1 MPNLFEKLKKTH
13 LYQDPIEHIYAS
25 NIFDV
30 KEYDKLYE
38 NQNYPDHKIWK
49 DFQTTYKFKKIRF
62 FNDLNNTDLTQTIIC
77 LWFFK
82 DRGDRNKGKDIEI
95 SNDKETKTII
105 YSPNTFL
112 IFYNFCKTNI
122 KIIERKTRSPRRSCL
137 QIYFDYDTY
146 DNICQPIRKN

>member
-1 MPNLFEKLKKTH
+1 MPNLLEKLHKRH
-13 LYQDPIEHIYAS
+13 LHNKPIEYIYATS
-25 NIFDV
+25 IFDL

-38 NQNYPDHKIWK
+38 NQIDPDHQVWN
-49 DFQTTYKFKKIRF
+49 DFRTTYKFKKIRF
-62 FNDLNNTDLTQTIIC
+62 FNDLNNADLTQTIIC